1 MKLSEAILL
10 GSTVLTPRAGGQH
23 FAETQSGCALGMAAI
38 ANGCTFHTVKQFD
51 ERDRRT
57 LGTEGI
63 WGNWVLQRVVR
74 PCDCWRIWIAREMRI
89 KDIITHLFDW
99 HVMVK
104 KNWTLER
111 LVAWVETVEPKNFD
125 PSGYMSPE
133 ILERLSQMPLVGRS
147 QDEEDRADADDWQQR
162 VFAFELR
169 NKSRRGRD
177 VL

>member
-1 MKLSEAILL
+1 MRLSEAISL

-23 FAETQSGCALGMAAI
+23 FPETQSGCALGMAAI

-57 LGTEGI
+57 LGTEGV
-63 WGNWVLQRVVR
+63 WGNWVLQKVAR
-74 PCDCWRIWIAREMRI
+74 PCDCWRFWIAREMRI

-111 LVAWVETVEPKNFD
+111 LVAWVETVESRNFD
-125 PSGYMSPE
+125 PSGNIPPE
-133 ILERLSQMPLVGRS
+133 ILEGRSQMQIVGRS
-147 QDEEDRADADDWQQR
+147 RDTEKSRDKDDWQAR
-162 VFAFELR
+162 VSAFALR
-169 NKSRRGRD
+169 HQSRRRPGAI
-177 VL
+177 

>member
-10 GSTVLTPRAGGQH
+10 GSTVLAPRAGGQH

-38 ANGCTFHTVKQFD
+38 ANGCTFHTVRQFD

-57 LGTEGI
+57 LGTEGV
-63 WGNWVLQRVVR
+63 WGNWVLQKVAR
-74 PCDCWRIWIAREMRI
+74 PCDCWRLWIAREMRI

-125 PSGYMSPE
+125 PSGDMSPE
-133 ILERLSQMPLVGRS
+133 ILERLSQMPLVSRS
-147 QDEEDRADADDWQQR
+147 QDEEDRADADEWEAR
-162 VFAFELR
+162 VSAFAIR
-169 NKSRRGRD
+169 PKSRRRRGA
-177 VL
+177 L